1 MACKSI
7 VTVSRPNL
15 TEEERKY
22 REEQLKKATAE
33 LFIAVAK
40 RKREVEA

>member
-1 MACKSI
+1 MACNSI
-7 VTVSRPNL
+7 VTVTRPQL

-33 LFIAVAK
+33 LFVAVAR
-40 RKREVEA
+40 RKKEVKA